1 MKRLLILAIISC
13 VSIAAMAQSIQRVG
27 VYKDNGT
34 LHFSQPQSS
43 VTVVLRVEKRHFT
56 PGELARYAQKY
67 LGVRA
72 SLASR
77 TECDLLSATILSGSH
92 PEQSAVSNEESVAAV
107 SLPSYRTDGRVM
119 TQEQQASSAAE
130 MIFSLRK
137 HRLDLITGEAGEN
150 VFGAGLKAALDE
162 IARLEKECL
171 DMFYGAKSVSEK
183 VYTFNVTITPDK
195 NEYMVCRFSDDMGI
209 VAVDDLSGKP
219 IVLKVETAP
228 HKEYSDILLPLGPK
242 DKVAAEYLIVPQS
255 KCSLIGEATLMD
267 TVEFASPLYGKS
279 VTARPI
285 K

>member
-27 VYKDNGT
+27 VYNDKGT

-130 MIFSLRK
+130 MIFSLRR
-137 HRLDLITGEAGEN
+137 HRMELITGDAGEN
-150 VFGAGLKAALDE
+150 VFGAGLKSALDE
-162 IARLEKECL
+162 IARLEAEL
-171 DMFYGAKSVSEK
+171 LALFYGSENVEVSEHR
-183 VYTFNVTITPDK
+183 FEVTPTADNRDYVLCRYRDDAGVVALSDLAGEAVMLHFEPSQPDVSYIPLADEK
-195 NEYMVCRFSDDMGI
+195 AKIRHTY
-209 VAVDDLSGKP
+209 AVPAACQTSLLCGVREIASS
-219 IVLKVETAP
+219 VL
-228 HKEYSDILLPLGPK
+228 DIYQYGSQI
-242 DKVAAEYLIVPQS
+242 EIVPV
-255 KCSLIGEATLMD
+255 K
-267 TVEFASPLYGKS
+267 
-279 VTARPI
+279 
-285 K
+285 